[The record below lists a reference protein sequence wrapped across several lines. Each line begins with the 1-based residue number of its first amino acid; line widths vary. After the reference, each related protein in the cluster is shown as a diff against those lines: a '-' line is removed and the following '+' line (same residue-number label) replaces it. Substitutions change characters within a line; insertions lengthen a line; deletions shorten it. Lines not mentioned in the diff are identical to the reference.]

1 MKSIFFFV
9 LMAFLIQLPVLA
21 NNSNSNLEAEN
32 PVQLI
37 SHISQ
42 YARVQGKV
50 HNIETP
56 NKTNIVLLN
65 FGNSFDTCFS
75 AKIYDNTLP
84 FFVMAGID
92 DPAEFFK
99 EKNVQVEGIIRISNG
114 KPELIIESP
123 NQIKIVN

>member
-1 MKSIFFFV
+1 MRKIF
-9 LMAFLIQLPVLA
+9 LLTLTALLIQIPAFA
-21 NNSNSNLEAEN
+21 NDSSSNLEANN

-42 YARVQGKV
+42 YARVQGKI
-50 HNIETP
+50 HNTDASD
-56 NKTNIVLLN
+56 KTNVILLN
-65 FGNSFDTCFS
+65 FGDSFNTCFS
-75 AKIYDNTLP
+75 AKIYDNAIP

-92 DPAEFFK
+92 NPAEFFK
-99 EKNVQVEGIIRISNG
+99 EKNVEVEGIIRISNG